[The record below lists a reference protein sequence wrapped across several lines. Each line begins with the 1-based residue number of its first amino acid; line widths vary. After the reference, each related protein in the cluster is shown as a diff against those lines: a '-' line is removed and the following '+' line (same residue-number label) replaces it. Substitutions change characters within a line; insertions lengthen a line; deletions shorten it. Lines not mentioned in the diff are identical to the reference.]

1 VLNLR
6 GFDLAA
12 PSHIAEL
19 ADVLVYERS
28 ASQYANT
35 ATLLSRLRSFR
46 PDLVYVWYSLGIGG
60 LALLDLLEVA
70 GVPWVMH
77 LMDCVPAHLLGGVV
91 PAAGAL
97 FARENWS
104 VFTRARIIS
113 MSEQIISEVAELT
126 GIRFD
131 HPPEIIPGWVD
142 AAGLRQRQH
151 FSEPRRTRFMTAGSI
166 GKHKGTDII
175 VEACA
180 LLAAEGFTEFGVDVF
195 CLSGTTGPEPWIAL
209 AAERGVSKLVQF
221 RGGMPQPE
229 LLSLLPEYDAFLF
242 PTQTREPFGFAPI
255 EAAACGL
262 VPIITR
268 NAGVAERLI
277 DGVHALKVDRTPIS
291 LAGAMRRL
299 LTGEIDAAEM
309 GRRAG
314 RLVRNDLSLSRCL
327 DQIERFLRGVAT
339 GWEQSNV
346 DDPRL
351 PAVLYAK
358 HMLGLHLTAYP

>member
-1 VLNLR
+1 
-6 GFDLAA
+6 
-12 PSHIAEL
+12 
-19 ADVLVYERS
+19 
-28 ASQYANT
+28 
-35 ATLLSRLRSFR
+35 
-46 PDLVYVWYSLGIGG
+46 
-60 LALLDLLEVA
+60 
-70 GVPWVMH
+70 
-77 LMDCVPAHLLGGVV
+77 
-91 PAAGAL
+91 
-97 FARENWS
+97 
-104 VFTRARIIS
+104 
-113 MSEQIISEVAELT
+113 
-126 GIRFD
+126 
-131 HPPEIIPGWVD
+131 
-142 AAGLRQRQH
+142 
-151 FSEPRRTRFMTAGSI
+151 
-166 GKHKGTDII
+166 
-175 VEACA
+175 
-180 LLAAEGFTEFGVDVF
+180 
-195 CLSGTTGPEPWIAL
+195 
-209 AAERGVSKLVQF
+209 
-221 RGGMPQPE
+221 